1 MKKLSLAELMVV
13 LMLTPAVWGAHD
25 KPADSSTSKLVDSGT
40 FGIFKSGHR
49 VATESFTVQQGPEM
63 SVISSQIKTEDASMS
78 ESSELQL
85 APNGDLRRYL
95 WKELTPGKSQ
105 LVLEPG
111 EQILTEHISLSGTEK
126 AHDVPFVLP
135 ISTMVLD
142 DYFFVHREVLTWKYI
157 ATSCVPQPT
166 AKGECLLVKSSL
178 GVIIPRQQT
187 SGSVAME
194 YKGMEKVMIR
204 GAEKQLRRFSL
215 RSEDQDWA
223 LWLNDDNKLVKISI
237 PGDETEVVRD

>member
-1 MKKLSLAELMVV
+1 VKKLSLAALVVV
-13 LMLTPAVWGAHD
+13 LMLTPAVWGAHG
-25 KPADSSTSKLVDSGT
+25 KPDDSSVTKLVDSGS

-49 VATESFTVQQGPEM
+49 VATESFTVRQGPEM
-63 SVISSQIKTEDASMS
+63 SLISSQIKTEDGGASMS
-78 ESSELQL
+78 ESSELEL

-95 WKELTPGKSQ
+95 WKELTPGRSQ

-142 DYFFVHREVLTWKYI
+142 DYFFVHREILAWKYI
-157 ATSCVPQPT
+157 ATSCVQP

-194 YKGMEKVMIR
+194 YKGIEKVMIR
-204 GAEKQLRRFSL
+204 GSEKQLRRFSL
-215 RSEDQDWA
+215 RSEDEDWA
-223 LWLNDDNKLVKISI
+223 LWLNDENKLVKISI
-237 PGDETEVVRD
+237 AGDETEVVRD